1 MELKLKVPDESH
13 LSLRYFGGEAD
24 QGQMGYY
31 DTATSIIA
39 FGDLMGVLSQTLY
52 GDKAYIQTTVKGV
65 REGSFGIDFILHV
78 GGMLASVIT
87 GPASPK
93 DIWQLFKQCVDAWRF
108 LDGKPPKE
116 VTRNGDQFGLT
127 NVQGEVRYV
136 TQNVFLTINNDKA
149 AEAIEQVVKRPLES
163 GRTKFELENKE
174 LQDSVTVTDKEAHA
188 FTNVSSEK
196 IITEQTI
203 DQALTI
209 ESAVFVEGNKWRFYD
224 GQASFNAAVE
234 DKGFIDRVNSGE
246 RFGKGDILMAQL
258 YIVQTDSKGRL
269 KTERVVKKVKE
280 HKVAGEQSTL
290 FP

>member
-1 MELKLKVPDESH
+1 MPDDAH

-31 DTATSIIA
+31 DAASSIIA
-39 FGDLMGVLSQTLY
+39 FGDLMGVFSQTLY
-52 GDKAYIQTTVKGV
+52 GEKAYIQTTVKGV

-78 GGMLASVIT
+78 GGMLASVLT

-108 LDGKPPKE
+108 LDGKPPTE
-116 VTRNGDQFGLT
+116 VVRNGDQFGLT
-127 NVQGEVRYV
+127 NVQGEVRYF

-149 AEAIEQVVKRPLES
+149 AEAIEQFVKRPLES
-163 GRTKFELENKE
+163 GRSRLELENKE
-174 LQDSVTVTDKEAHA
+174 LKDRLTVTDKEAHA

-196 IITEQTI
+196 ILTEQTI
-203 DQALTI
+203 TQALTI

-224 GQASFNAAVE
+224 GQTSFNAAVE
-234 DKGFIDRVNSGE
+234 DQGFIDRVNSGE
-246 RFGKGDILMAQL
+246 RFGKGDILVVEL
-258 YIVQTDSKGRL
+258 YIVQSESKGRL

-280 HKVAGEQSTL
+280 HKVVGEQSTL

>member
-1 MELKLKVPDESH
+1 MPEDTH

-24 QGQMGYY
+24 QGRMGYY
-31 DTATSIIA
+31 DAASSIIA
-39 FGDLMGVLSQTLY
+39 FGDLMGVFSQTLY
-52 GDKAYIQTTVKGV
+52 GETAYIQTTVKGV

-78 GGMLASVIT
+78 GGMLTSVIT

-93 DIWQLFKQCVDAWRF
+93 EAWRF

-116 VTRNGDQFGLT
+116 VIRNGDQYGLT
-127 NVQGEVRYV
+127 NILGDVRYF

-149 AEAIEQVVKRPLES
+149 AEAIEQFVKKPLES
-163 GRTKFELENKE
+163 GRSRLELENKDLKE
-174 LQDSVTVTDKEAHA
+174 QVTVTDKDAHA

-203 DQALTI
+203 AQALTI

-224 GQASFNAAVE
+224 GQTSFNAPVE

-246 RFGKGDILMAQL
+246 RFGKGDILVVDL
-258 YIVQTDSKGRL
+258 YIIQAESKGHL
-269 KTERVVKKVKE
+269 KTERIIKKVKG
-280 HKVAGEQSTL
+280 HKVAGEQTKL